1 MTTRLSALLHDY
13 RIKKAL
19 TQDEMASLLGI
30 SQQAYG
36 KLESGVSLPRRGTLQ
51 QIAQVTGCSMDELNA
66 AKVAQYEWNHTG
78 LADAGV
84 MEEGKGST
92 PEGAMA
98 LVAKL
103 SGALARGGLKHHQVV
118 ALNVMV
124 DSYLVGAG

>member
-1 MTTRLSALLHDY
+1 MMTRLSVLLHDY
-13 RIKKAL
+13 RTTKAL

-51 QIAQVTGCSMDELNA
+51 QMAQVMGCSMVELNA
-66 AKVAQYEWNHTG
+66 AKAAQYEWNHTG
-78 LADAGV
+78 LVTASV
-84 MEEGKGST
+84 EEGGSGT
-92 PEGAMA
+92 PDGAMA

-103 SGALARGGLKHHQVV
+103 SGALARGGLKPHQVV

-124 DSYLVGAG
+124 DSYLVGPG

>member
-1 MTTRLSALLHDY
+1 MTTRLSVLLHDY

-19 TQDEMASLLGI
+19 TQEDMAASLHI

-36 KLESGVSLPRRGTLQ
+36 KLESGVSLPRMGTMQ
-51 QIAQVTGCSMDELNA
+51 QIERVTGYSMDELNA
-66 AKVAQYEWNHTG
+66 AKVAQYEWNHSG
-78 LADAGV
+78 PADTSRI
-84 MEEGKGST
+84 EEGRCAA
-92 PEGAMA
+92 PDGAMA

-103 SGALARGGLKHHQVV
+103 SGALARGGLKPHQVV